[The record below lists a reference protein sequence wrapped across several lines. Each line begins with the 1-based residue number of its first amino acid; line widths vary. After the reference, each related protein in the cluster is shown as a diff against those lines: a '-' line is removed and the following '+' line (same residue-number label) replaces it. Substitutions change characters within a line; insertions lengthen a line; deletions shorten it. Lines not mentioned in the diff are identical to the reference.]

1 MIYFYAQV
9 ENSTVVRVRIVSAAQ
24 VETEDG
30 LDHSRA
36 TSLLAELHGVPEA
49 QWVPCP
55 FDGDGETT
63 KVTPGFTFDPDKG
76 TDGAF
81 IPPKPFD
88 SWVLDEG
95 TCLWVA
101 PVALPD
107 DADTVAYAWDEEAGD
122 WVTADEAV

>member
-9 ENSTVVRVRIVSAAQ
+9 EDLRVTRIRVVSAAQ

-55 FDGDGETT
+55 FDESGTST
-63 KVTPGFTFDPDKG
+63 YVTLGFTYD
-76 TDGAF
+76 TERQAF
-81 IPPKPFD
+81 IPPKPLP

-95 TCLWVA
+95 TLTWSA
-101 PVALPD
+101 PVPMPED
-107 DADTVAYAWDEEAGD
+107 GDYVWNEGTQSWDPVSEA
-122 WVTADEAV
+122 